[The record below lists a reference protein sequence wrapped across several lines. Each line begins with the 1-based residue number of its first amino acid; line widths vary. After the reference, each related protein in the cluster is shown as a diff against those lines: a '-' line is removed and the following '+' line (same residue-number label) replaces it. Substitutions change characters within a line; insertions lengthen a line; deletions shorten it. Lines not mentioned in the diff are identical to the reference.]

1 MTNLLCICH
10 EMHPHP
16 SISHPFLAKRD
27 HKGDLPWPRSTWRCW
42 RKQNAQILD
51 ELRALRRE
59 LAELKEQLDRTLD
72 FERRNDPR
80 RPSSLTQR

>member
-1 MTNLLCICH
+1 MAQVDLALL
-10 EMHPHP
+10 
-16 SISHPFLAKRD
+16 AQ
-27 HKGDLPWPRSTWRCW
+27 
-42 RKQNAQILD
+42 QNAQILD

>member
-1 MTNLLCICH
+1 
-10 EMHPHP
+10 MHPHP

-27 HKGDLPWPRSTWRCW
+27 RERRLALAEINLALLAQ
-42 RKQNAQILD
+42 QNAEILE

-59 LAELKEQLDRTLD
+59 VAELKEQSDRTLD

-80 RPSSLTQR
+80 RPTSLTQR

>member
-1 MTNLLCICH
+1 MANLLCDCH
-10 EMHPHP
+10 DMHPHP
-16 SISHPFLAKRD
+16 CISHPFLAKLLR
-27 HKGDLPWPRSTWRCW
+27 GRRVVLTEIDLTLLAQ
-42 RKQNAQILD
+42 QNAEILE

-59 LAELKEQLDRTLD
+59 VAKLREQSARTLD